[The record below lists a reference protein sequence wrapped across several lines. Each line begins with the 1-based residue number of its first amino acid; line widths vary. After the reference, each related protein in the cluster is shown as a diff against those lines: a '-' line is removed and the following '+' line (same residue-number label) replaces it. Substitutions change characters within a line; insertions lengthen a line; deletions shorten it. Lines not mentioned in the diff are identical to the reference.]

1 MLDKE
6 KFSCNAVIKVIG
18 VGGGGGNAIN
28 TMIESGLTGVEF
40 IAANT
45 DVQAL
50 HSNLAPIKIQLGRE
64 LTKGLGAGANPDVGR
79 DAALEDKAII
89 QEVLSGADMVF
100 VTAGMGGGTGTGA
113 APIIAQVARELGAL
127 TVGVV
132 TKPFSFEGKRR
143 KHHGEFGIQT
153 LQAAVDT
160 LITIPNQRLL
170 SIAPPSMSMLEGFK
184 LADEVLLNAV
194 KGISDIINIPGRVN
208 VDFADV
214 KTIMSEMGMAL
225 MGIGTATG
233 STRASEAARA
243 AINSPLLEDVDIEG
257 ATGILINITGSS
269 AMTLHEISEAS
280 TLIQEAAHE
289 DANIIF
295 GAVVDDAMGDSLRV
309 TVIATG
315 FDHAHVAFPEINS
328 RNFTPQQTANAQNY
342 SMNAGQNMHQGFAGQ
357 NNGMPGARSASNN
370 GGLQQNFGVGGGIQN
385 GQNQSHNHGYENR
398 PNQPQ
403 MNPMNQ
409 GQSLRPNASQP
420 QNGVGQGLPQSQNGY
435 GSNIPLRAPQ
445 EVGQQSFR
453 PQQQQPLGTFSGNG
467 LGQQQQQQG
476 FDPHAGSYGEGG
488 GAPMRKSGTMPATQ
502 SGRAQQPVGMGGMGS
517 GYGMGSQP
525 LRSDALGRTVAPQSG
540 HHDQQGQSHTTDQQH
555 AQTRGSK
562 TEFEELT
569 QWTLDM
575 AHNGTETQGRT
586 LMGQGQGQAQ
596 GQHQTTAQH
605 MSVDQ
610 QRAISGASVQEDAPE
625 HQDEPLTERAFN
637 IAQELSDVEL
647 DDTDFET
654 PAFLRRKDDSL
665 KNKNV

>member
-1 MLDKE
+1 MLE
-6 KFSCNAVIKVIG
+6 RERSSSNAVIKVIG

-50 HSNLAPIKIQLGRE
+50 QSNLASIKIQLGRE

-143 KHHGEFGIQT
+143 KNHCEGGIGN
-153 LQAAVDT
+153 LQACVDT

-170 SIAPPSMSMLEGFK
+170 SIAPPSMSMLDGFK

-214 KTIMSEMGMAL
+214 RTIMSEMGMAL
-225 MGIGTATG
+225 MGIGTAVG
-233 STRASEAARA
+233 PTRAADAARA

-269 AMTLHEISEAS
+269 NLTLHEISEAS
-280 TLIQEAAHE
+280 TLIQEAVHE

-295 GAVVDDAMGDSLRV
+295 GAVVDETMGENIRV

-315 FDHAHVAFPEINS
+315 FDQARIAFSDPHS
-328 RNFTPQQTANAQNY
+328 RNYGTNMGQGYTQPGAAPSAQFQPAQQSAPVPGRPQPGYNMNPAHTPYDSRTNPAQNAQVPRGT
-342 SMNAGQNMHQGFAGQ
+342 SLQGTG
-357 NNGMPGARSASNN
+357 
-370 GGLQQNFGVGGGIQN
+370 
-385 GQNQSHNHGYENR
+385 NH
-398 PNQPQ
+398 
-403 MNPMNQ
+403 
-409 GQSLRPNASQP
+409 LSQP
-420 QNGVGQGLPQSQNGY
+420 THNTQYGQ
-435 GSNIPLRAPQ
+435 IPVRAPQ
-445 EVGQQSFR
+445 EIGQQSFR
-453 PQQQQPLGTFSGNG
+453 GREPQTQAPNQYE
-467 LGQQQQQQG
+467 
-476 FDPHAGSYGEGG
+476 GSDLQRR
-488 GAPMRKSGTMPATQ
+488 ATTPQSFHPARMAQ
-502 SGRAQQPVGMGGMGS
+502 EMQAAQAQRAQGQG
-517 GYGMGSQP
+517 
-525 LRSDALGRTVAPQSG
+525 
-540 HHDQQGQSHTTDQQH
+540 QGQSHDGAHLRQPQPQTHGHD
-555 AQTRGSK
+555 AQNHGYEQPKMNKS
-562 TEFEELT
+562 EFEELT
-569 QWTLDM
+569 QWTLEM
-575 AHNGTETQGRT
+575 ARTQGAPAQHTSGERHINGASTNHPDGTEESST
-586 LMGQGQGQAQ
+586 
-596 GQHQTTAQH
+596 
-605 MSVDQ
+605 DK
-610 QRAISGASVQEDAPE
+610 
-625 HQDEPLTERAFN
+625 AFHL
-637 IAQELSDVEL
+637 ADELSDIEM
-647 DDTDFET
+647 DETDFET

-665 KNKNV
+665 KNI